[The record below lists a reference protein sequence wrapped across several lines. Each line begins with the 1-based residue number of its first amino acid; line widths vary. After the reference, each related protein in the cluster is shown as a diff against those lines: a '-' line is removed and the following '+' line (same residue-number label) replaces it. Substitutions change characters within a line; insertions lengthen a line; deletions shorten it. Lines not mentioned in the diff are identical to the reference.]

1 MLEKVVDEP
10 DLFLITPPHPWLP
23 QLRLTLIILSHV
35 RDDPLCALN
44 DSAES
49 RDREESTAK
58 PVVHE
63 EEASDVGSNS
73 DNRHDGIHL
82 PNSA

>member
-1 MLEKVVDEP
+1 MLEKVIDEP
-10 DLFLITPPHPWLP
+10 NLFLVTPPHPRLP

-35 RDDPLCALN
+35 QDNPLCTLN

-49 RDREESTAK
+49 HDREESTVN

>member
-1 MLEKVVDEP
+1 MLEKVIDEP
-10 DLFLITPPHPWLP
+10 DLFLITPPHPRLP
-23 QLRLTLIILSHV
+23 QLRFTLIILSHV
-35 RDDPLCALN
+35 QDNPLCALN

-49 RDREESTAK
+49 RDGEESTVN

-63 EEASDVGSNS
+63 EEVSDVGSNS
-73 DNRHDGIHL
+73 DNWHNGIHL